1 MLRLIFDDLAHRDD
15 SKKLTH
21 TNFLL
26 FFNLKG
32 LWGTKLFQKFDED
45 G

>member
-1 MLRLIFDDLAHRDD
+1 MLKMIYEDLAFRDD
-15 SKKLTH
+15 SKLLTH

-32 LWGTKLFQKFDED
+32 LWGAKLFQKFDE
-45 G
+45 